1 MLSKDKN
8 IFIITER
15 EFHIRIVKHIVC
27 KHFKDFIKKE
37 YKDYIEL
44 INGFKICFYSEYT
57 YETNK
62 KWGNRPYK
70 IISYS
75 SKYDSIT
82 DEELIKYIEET
93 LKALEEMKDEYSRIY
108 DKED

>member
-1 MLSKDKN
+1 MSKDKS
-8 IFIITER
+8 IFIITGCES
-15 EFHIRIVKHIVC
+15 HIRIVKNIVC

-37 YKDYIEL
+37 YRDCIEL

-62 KWGNRPYK
+62 KWGNRPCK

-75 SKYDSIT
+75 SRYDAIT
-82 DEELIKYIEET
+82 DEKLIKYIEET
-93 LKALEEMKDEYSRIY
+93 LKALEVEE
-108 DKED
+108 